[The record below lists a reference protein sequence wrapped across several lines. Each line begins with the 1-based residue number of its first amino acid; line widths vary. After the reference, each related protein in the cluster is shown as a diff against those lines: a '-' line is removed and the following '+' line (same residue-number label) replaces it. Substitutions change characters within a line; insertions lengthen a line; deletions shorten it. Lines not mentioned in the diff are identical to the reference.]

1 MTCLQQMEPSREV
14 AEGWFNLAELLS
26 RAGEEKR
33 RTEAYRQALTCA
45 GL

>member
-1 MTCLQQMEPSREV
+1 V

-26 RAGEEKR
+26 QTGDEQDRA
-33 RTEAYRQALTCA
+33 EAYRHALTCA

>member
-1 MTCLQQMEPSREV
+1 MECLRRMEPSREA

-26 RAGEEKR
+26 QTGDEER
-33 RTEAYRQALTCA
+33 RTEAYRNALTCA